1 MTEKHVLIECK
12 HEILGN
18 QTFEVLQP
26 LSKLSRQSLKVFE
39 FVEMFSI
46 NKYGRNFK
54 PGIPLSKDFR
64 NEVIQM
70 AATRPISEICERYR
84 INRSTVHKYTKQYR
98 ETGNIDPLSRKHIRT
113 RSKLSFGDSMLLETI
128 VQSKGSTS
136 LKEIKAE
143 LTNFGDCGELS
154 LSTLSRH
161 VRKNL
166 PSGKDY
172 SRKRLGKCASE
183 RFTHENLVYTQL
195 FLDYLSNKDPSSV
208 KFFDET
214 GFQLPDSGHR
224 VYGYS
229 PVGEQCFDVRRY
241 LSTANITLNFLA
253 GVDGLKYAN
262 IVQGASNSIEF
273 LRFFSEA
280 SQTVDP
286 NTLRPVLEVG
296 DIVVVDNFAAHHGD
310 AEVALRSFLN
320 DVGMELLYLPA
331 YSPDLNPDEEV
342 FSKLKYLLK
351 YQYQDIVFENLEYA
365 VWCAVGDL
373 EAADMYGYYRH
384 AGYLI

>member
-1 MTEKHVLIECK
+1 M
-12 HEILGN
+12 
-18 QTFEVLQP
+18 
-26 LSKLSRQSLKVFE
+26 SL
-39 FVEMFSI
+39 
-46 NKYGRNFK
+46 
-54 PGIPLSKDFR
+54 
-64 NEVIQM
+64 
-70 AATRPISEICERYR
+70 
-84 INRSTVHKYTKQYR
+84 
-98 ETGNIDPLSRKHIRT
+98 
-113 RSKLSFGDSMLLETI
+113 GDSMLLETI
-128 VQSKGSTS
+128 VQGKGSTS
-136 LKEIKAE
+136 LKEIKSE
-143 LTNFGDCGELS
+143 LSNFGDCGELS

-172 SRKRLGKCASE
+172 SRKRLGKCAGE
-183 RFTHENLVYTQL
+183 RFTHENLVYTL
-195 FLDYLSNKDPSSV
+195 PFLDYLSDKDPSSV

-229 PVGEQCFDVRRY
+229 PVGEPCFDVRRY

-262 IVQGASNSIEF
+262 IVQGASNSNEF
-273 LRFFSEA
+273 LRFLSEV

-310 AEVALRSFLN
+310 AEVALRSFFN
-320 DVGMELLYLPA
+320 DVGMELLYLPS
-331 YSPDLNPDEEV
+331 YSLDLNPDEEV

>member
-1 MTEKHVLIECK
+1 MIV
-12 HEILGN
+12 
-18 QTFEVLQP
+18 
-26 LSKLSRQSLKVFE
+26 
-39 FVEMFSI
+39 
-46 NKYGRNFK
+46 
-54 PGIPLSKDFR
+54 
-64 NEVIQM
+64 
-70 AATRPISEICERYR
+70 ARYHFLR
-84 INRSTVHKYTKQYR
+84 YQDI
-98 ETGNIDPLSRKHIRT
+98 
-113 RSKLSFGDSMLLETI
+113 
-128 VQSKGSTS
+128 
-136 LKEIKAE
+136 
-143 LTNFGDCGELS
+143 
-154 LSTLSRH
+154 H

-183 RFTHENLVYTQL
+183 RFTHANLVYTQL
-195 FLDYLSNKDPSSV
+195 YLDYLSDKDPSSV

-273 LRFFSEA
+273 LTFFSDA

-296 DIVVVDNFAAHHGD
+296 DILVVDNFAAHHGD
-310 AEVALRSFLN
+310 AEVALRSFLH
-320 DVGMELLYLPA
+320 DLGMELIYLPA

-351 YQYQDIVFENLEYA
+351 YQYQDIAFENLGYA
-365 VWCAVGDL
+365 VWCVLGDL
-373 EAADMYGYYRH
+373 QAADMYGYYRH
-384 AGYLI
+384 AGYLM

>member
-1 MTEKHVLIECK
+1 
-12 HEILGN
+12 
-18 QTFEVLQP
+18 
-26 LSKLSRQSLKVFE
+26 
-39 FVEMFSI
+39 MFSI

-54 PGIPLSKDFR
+54 PGIPLTKDFR

-70 AATRPISEICERYR
+70 AAARPVSEICERYR
-84 INRSTVHKYTKQYR
+84 VNRSTVHKYTKQYR

-113 RSKLSFGDSMLLETI
+113 PSKLSFGDSMLLETI

-136 LKEIKAE
+136 LKEIKSE
-143 LTNFGDCGELS
+143 LSNFGDCGEVS

-172 SRKRLGKCASE
+172 SRKRLGKCAGE

-195 FLDYLSNKDPSSV
+195 YLDYLSDKDPSSV

-273 LRFFSEA
+273 LRFFSDA

-296 DIVVVDNFAAHHGD
+296 DILVVDNFAAHHGD
-310 AEVALRSFLN
+310 AEVALQSFLN

-365 VWCAVGDL
+365 VWCALGDL
-373 EAADMYGYYRH
+373 EAADMYSYYRH
-384 AGYLI
+384 AGYLM